1 MTQQN
6 LMRNNNMKLLKGT
19 NNVHLSEREGI
30 KMLRSRGSENV
41 CVVLCDAAASPS
53 WFSCFHGNPGTIRA
67 WIENDG
73 Y

>member
-1 MTQQN
+1 
-6 LMRNNNMKLLKGT
+6 MRNNNMKLLKGT

-53 WFSCFHGNPGTIRA
+53 
-67 WIENDG
+67 
-73 Y
+73 